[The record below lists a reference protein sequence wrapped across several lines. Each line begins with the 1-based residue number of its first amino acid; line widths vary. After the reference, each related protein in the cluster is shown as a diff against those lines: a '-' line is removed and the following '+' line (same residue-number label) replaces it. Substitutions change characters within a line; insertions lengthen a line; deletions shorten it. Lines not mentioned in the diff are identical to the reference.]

1 MKTIRLLL
9 FIMTVSLHAMSQ
21 HTIRGSV
28 TDRTNHRPLP
38 GATIR
43 IEGTLR
49 GEATDAQGNF
59 TIGPLKNDRYALSI
73 RFIGYREVK
82 ATLDLRGDT
91 LLQIKMEPSPMLSQ
105 EVVVAAT
112 RATTKSAMTVSEI
125 TKQEIASQNTGRD
138 LPYLLE
144 SVPSLVT
151 TSDAGTGV
159 GYTGLRLRGSDQ
171 TRINVTIDGIPIN
184 DPESHLLYW
193 VNMPDLASS
202 IEDIQVQRG
211 VGTSTN
217 GASAFGG
224 SIHIKTNH
232 PGEKP
237 KMTSSTSYGSFNTLK
252 TTISLGTGILNEKFH
267 FEGRLSRITSDG
279 YIDRATSD
287 LKSFFLAG
295 GYYGKKDVLRFN
307 IISGKEVTYQSWNG
321 VPEAALD
328 TNRTWN
334 LYTYD
339 NQVDDYGQD
348 HYQLFYSRQWHP
360 SVTLN
365 TAFHYTY
372 GRGFYEQYRYED
384 DLAGYLLDPVIVGSD
399 TITTTDL
406 IRRKWLDNH
415 FYGLTWSVVAQPRK
429 SLQLIAGGGWNQYDG
444 DHFGEV
450 IWARYASNSSINH
463 RYYDNNGL
471 KTDFNAFLKATLN
484 AGDKLSLFAD
494 MQYRRVSYNFTGL
507 GSEGEPTPGLDR
519 LDFFNPKAGLTW
531 TFDEQHRLYA
541 SFSMAGKEP
550 SRDDYVETSSL
561 SRPKPEYLYDI
572 EAGYQYRSAHISANL
587 NYYHMIYKDQLA
599 LTGEVNDVGNYTRT
613 NIPDSYREG
622 LEVVVNWQTT
632 AWLKTQGNIT
642 VSRNKIREFR
652 EYIDDYDNGGQ
663 AVIIHNQTDL
673 SFSPN
678 LTAFLE
684 LTALVTRK
692 LEVSLK
698 NRYVGRQYLDNTSN
712 NSKTLDAYVVNDLR
726 ASIRLN
732 PKFMKEIRLSGMIN
746 NLLDFKYESNGY
758 TFSYLYGGERI
769 HENYFYPQAGR
780 NFMVML
786 DMRF

>member
-1 MKTIRLLL
+1 MG
-9 FIMTVSLHAMSQ
+9 Q
-21 HTIRGSV
+21 HTIRGTV
-28 TDRTNHRPLP
+28 TDRNTFQPLP
-38 GATIR
+38 GATIL
-43 IEGTLR
+43 IEGTFR
-49 GEATDAQGNF
+49 GEATDTRGHF
-59 TIGPLKNDRYALSI
+59 TIGPLKNDRYVLSI
-73 RFIGYREVK
+73 RFVGYREVK
-82 ATLDLRGDT
+82 TTLHLNADT
-91 LLQIKMEPSPMLSQ
+91 LLNIPLEPMPLLSE
-105 EVVVAAT
+105 EVLIVAT
-112 RATTKSAMTVSEI
+112 RATTESAMTVSEI

-138 LPYLLE
+138 LPFLLE
-144 SVPSLVT
+144 SVPSLVAS
-151 TSDAGTGV
+151 SDAGTGV

-202 IEDIQVQRG
+202 IEDVQVQRG

-224 SIHIKTNH
+224 SINIKTNH
-232 PGEKP
+232 PEEKP
-237 KMTSSTSYGSFNTLK
+237 VMAGSTAFGSFNTLK
-252 TTISLGTGILNEKFH
+252 TTVSLSTGMLREKFH
-267 FEGRLSRITSDG
+267 FEGRLSRISSDG

-287 LKSFFLAG
+287 LRSFFLAG
-295 GYYGKKDVLRFN
+295 GYYGKKEVLRFN
-307 IISGKEVTYQSWNG
+307 ILSGKEVTYQSWNG
-321 VPEAALD
+321 VPEASLD

-339 NQVDDYGQD
+339 QQVDDYGQD

-360 SVTLN
+360 SVALN

-372 GRGFYEQYRYED
+372 GRGFYEQYREQD
-384 DLAGYLLDPVIVGSD
+384 ELADYLLEPVIIGSD
-399 TITTTDL
+399 TITTSDL

-415 FYGLTWSVVAQPRK
+415 FYGLTWSVVAQPHP
-429 SLQLIAGGGWNQYDG
+429 SVQLIAGGGWNQYDG

-450 IWARYASNSSINH
+450 IWARFASNGTIRH

-471 KTDFNAFLKATLN
+471 KTDFNAFIKATLN
-484 AGDKLSLFAD
+484 ADDKLSLFAD
-494 MQYRRVSYNFTGL
+494 MQYRMVAYQFTGL
-507 GSEGEPTPGLDR
+507 SSEGEPMPGLDR
-519 LDFFNPKAGLTW
+519 LHFFNPKAGLTW
-531 TFDEQHRLYA
+531 KFDEQHRLYA

-550 SRDDYVETSSL
+550 SRDDYVETTAL
-561 SRPKPEYLYDI
+561 SRPKPEHLYDI
-572 EAGYQYRSAHISANL
+572 EAGYQYRSAHVSANL
-587 NYYHMIYKDQLA
+587 NYYHMIYKNQLV

-622 LEVVVNWQTT
+622 LEVVVNWQTAT
-632 AWLKTQGNIT
+632 RFKTQGNVT

-663 AVIIHNQTDL
+663 AVIIHSQTDL

-684 LTALVTRK
+684 LTALATRK

-698 NRYVGRQYLDNTSN
+698 NRYVGRQYLDNTSD
-712 NSKTLDAYVVNDLR
+712 NSKTLDAYLVTDLR
-726 ASIRLN
+726 ASLRLT
-732 PKFMKEIRLSGMIN
+732 PKFMREIRLSGMIN
-746 NLLDFKYESNGY
+746 NMLDLKYESNGY

-769 HENYFYPQAGR
+769 HENYYYPQAGR

-786 DMRF
+786 DLRF